1 MKPRV
6 ELLAPAGSV
15 ESMVAAIN
23 AGADAVYMGGSRF
36 GARAYADNPEEDSLL
51 WAIDYAHLHGCK
63 LYLTAN
69 TLVKE
74 GELGQLFDFLLP
86 YYRQGLDAAIVQDMG
101 VFALIREK
109 FPDLPVHASTQMTVT
124 GYRLAK
130 KLKAMGAT
138 RVVPARELSLKEIA
152 RIRQQADIEIETFV
166 HGALCYCY
174 SGQCLLSSLIGGRS
188 GNRGRCAQPCRL
200 PYGAGGAGQKPTG
213 LLSMKDLCTLDILP
227 DIVESGVYSL
237 KIEGRM
243 KSPRYT
249 AGVVSIYRKYLNLY
263 LEKGRGGYHV
273 LAQDRDVLLKL
284 FDRGG
289 FTEGYY
295 QKHNGRDMVVLG
307 GKPSFREADQALLER
322 LDQEYVDRKKQ
333 EPINGKLAVR
343 EGEPASLWLEGG
355 GTQATVFG
363 DLVQTAKNQ
372 PMTGEKLFRQLNKTG
387 NSPFY
392 FRQLETELS
401 GNCFLPVQSLNQLR
415 RRGMEQLEQS
425 ILMPYRRRCLP
436 VPQEGPSLFSS
447 TKEGRPGGRNAPGR
461 AGAKEGEGEGERPR
475 FHVSLE
481 GPEGLEAVALH
492 PDVALACI
500 DSCGFPAEKWAWAV
514 RVCHKA
520 GKKCALALP
529 YIFRTKAEQY
539 FLDHLTCLKD
549 AGFDELLLRSLEE
562 GEFLREHGVEVP
574 WVLDANLYA
583 MNHLAA
589 SALSDKG
596 VLRLTLPLELN
607 ARELA
612 ELNLWPAGSQG
623 WEAVVYGYLPA
634 MVTAQCIQRTTG
646 KCTEGPGVLYITDR
660 AKKRLPVKNHCR
672 FCYNIIYNPEPLSL
686 LGQGHLV
693 EKLEAAALRL
703 QFTIETPQQIQA
715 VLDAYAG
722 CFYHGK
728 EAPDL
733 FAAFTRGHW
742 KRGVE

>member
-273 LAQDRDVLLKL
+273 LARDRDMLLKL

-289 FTEGYY
+289 FTQGYY

-355 GTQATVFG
+355 GTQATAFG

-447 TKEGRPGGRNAPGR
+447 TKEGRPGVRNAPGR
-461 AGAKEGEGEGERPR
+461 AGAKEGEGERPR

-500 DSCGFPAEKWAWAV
+500 DSCGFPAEKWGWAV
-514 RVCHKA
+514 RACHKA

-529 YIFRTKAEQY
+529 YIFPQK
-539 FLDHLTCLKD
+539 
-549 AGFDELLLRSLEE
+549 
-562 GEFLREHGVEVP
+562 P
-574 WVLDANLYA
+574 N
-583 MNHLAA
+583 
-589 SALSDKG
+589 
-596 VLRLTLPLELN
+596 
-607 ARELA
+607 
-612 ELNLWPAGSQG
+612 
-623 WEAVVYGYLPA
+623 
-634 MVTAQCIQRTTG
+634 
-646 KCTEGPGVLYITDR
+646 
-660 AKKRLPVKNHCR
+660 
-672 FCYNIIYNPEPLSL
+672 NISW
-686 LGQGHLV
+686 
-693 EKLEAAALRL
+693 
-703 QFTIETPQQIQA
+703 TI
-715 VLDAYAG
+715 
-722 CFYHGK
+722 
-728 EAPDL
+728 
-733 FAAFTRGHW
+733 
-742 KRGVE
+742 

>member
-273 LAQDRDVLLKL
+273 LARDRDMLLKL

-289 FTEGYY
+289 FTQGYY

-307 GKPSFREADQALLER
+307 GKPSFREADQALLEC

-355 GTQATVFG
+355 GTQATAFG

-447 TKEGRPGGRNAPGR
+447 TKEGRPGVRNAPGR
-461 AGAKEGEGEGERPR
+461 AGAKEGEGERPR

-500 DSCGFPAEKWAWAV
+500 DSCGFPAEKWGWAV
-514 RVCHKA
+514 RACHKA

-612 ELNLWPAGSQG
+612 ELSLWPAGSQG

-660 AKKRLPVKNHCR
+660 AKKRLPVKKHCR